1 MHAIGTSVLK
11 RTLWALQIT
20 DNPDV
25 LEPGEPMMKWVGNMH
40 GNEALG
46 RQMLV
51 YYVEYL
57 LVNYGKESRV
67 TNLVDNTNIFVMV
80 SMNPDGFETAK
91 EGSCEGRG
99 RENANGVDL
108 NRDFPDQFVAKSQTA
123 SHQKEMVAL
132 MNWIRSTPFVLSA
145 NLHGGSV
152 V

>member
-1 MHAIGTSVLK
+1 
-11 RTLWALQIT
+11 
-20 DNPDV
+20 
-25 LEPGEPMMKWVGNMH
+25 MMKWVGNMH

-91 EGSCEGRG
+91 EGK
-99 RENANGVDL
+99 L
-108 NRDFPDQFVAKSQTA
+108 NIKHFELQRFLGF
-123 SHQKEMVAL
+123 L
-132 MNWIRSTPFVLSA
+132 F
-145 NLHGGSV
+145 
-152 V
+152 